1 MVKKKVALGNV
12 SQTSFGRFFN
22 EDAFMDISQYTILTK
37 KQSVKTKSRTRPLP
51 KAKEAYLEAFKDFE
65 QSLIVLN
72 IKYEKLFQFE
82 STKNWRFDFHLIEH
96 RILVEISGGPWSGG
110 RKGKLKD
117 KAWSMDRYDVAADMG
132 YTVVRIESAP
142 RYKIQE
148 DGPLQIEAYL
158 SSQWL
163 KNLKR
168 HIFNGTDQTISTN
181 IPD

>member
-1 MVKKKVALGNV
+1 M
-12 SQTSFGRFFN
+12 
-22 EDAFMDISQYTILTK
+22 DANNYFSKTNKRPL
-37 KQSVKTKSRTRPLP
+37 KTKPRAKLLP
-51 KAKEAYLEAFKDFE
+51 KATQKYLEAQEEFE
-65 QSLIVLN
+65 RTLNVLK
-72 IKYEKLFQFE
+72 IKYEKQFQFK
-82 STKNWRFDFHLIEH
+82 STKHWRFDFHLIEH

-117 KAWSMDRYDVAADMG
+117 KAWSMERYDVAADMG
-132 YTVVRIESAP
+132 YTVIRLESAP

-148 DGPLQIEAYL
+148 YGPLQVEANL

-181 IPD
+181 RPD